1 MAKPFAGEGTEDRNY
16 IMLSDDWEAQYW
28 SEKLGTTPKELGR
41 LIDKYGNSAA
51 KIRKILAM
59 AENKRKT
66 EDDIARES
74 NPEAEAGQDKLTP
87 QQKEQLP
94 KSGEFD
100 GHVA

>member
-1 MAKPFAGEGTEDRNY
+1 MADKKAAEDSNY
-16 IMLSDDWEAQYW
+16 IMLSDDWEIQYW
-28 SEKLGTTPKELGR
+28 SEELGSTRSELSR

-51 KIRKILAM
+51 KIRKILGAM
-59 AENKRKT
+59 AKEKRKT
-66 EDDIARES
+66 EDDNVRES
-74 NPEAEAGQDKLTP
+74 NGAPGEVGQGKLTP

>member
-1 MAKPFAGEGTEDRNY
+1 MAKPEDRNY

-28 SEKLGTTPKELGR
+28 YEELGTTPKELGL
-41 LIDKYGNSAA
+41 LIDKYGSSAA

-59 AENKRKT
+59 DEKKRKT
-66 EDDIARES
+66 EDDIAREN
-74 NPEAEAGQDKLTP
+74 NPEAEAGQGKMTP
-87 QQKEQLP
+87 RQKEQLP